1 MFHINVNEDS
11 DGDNGMENRGD
22 NDSDGD
28 NEMET
33 RGDNGFESALIS
45 ANDYSNPGI
54 TLTPRSFSNP
64 IPQQPSHSPFYNP
77 PQQHQNQQQ
86 QQPQPPQP
94 QPQPQP
100 QPPSPHSQS
109 QSQHPSSIPS
119 HSRMKT

>member
-1 MFHINVNEDS
+1 MFHINLAEDS
-11 DGDNGMENRGD
+11 DGDNGMNTRGD

-64 IPQQPSHSPFYNP
+64 IPQQPPSSHSPLYNP
-77 PQQHQNQQQ
+77 SQQQQNQQ

-94 QPQPQP
+94 QA
-100 QPPSPHSQS
+100 PHSQS
-109 QSQHPSSIPS
+109 QSQQPPHSPTSIPS

>member
-1 MFHINVNEDS
+1 MFHINLAEDS
-11 DGDNGMENRGD
+11 DGDNGMDTRGD

-45 ANDYSNPGI
+45 ANDYSNPGM
-54 TLTPRSFSNP
+54 TRTPRSFSNP
-64 IPQQPSHSPFYNP
+64 IPQQPPSSQPQAPLYNP
-77 PQQHQNQQQ
+77 SQQQNQQ

-94 QPQPQP
+94 QA
-100 QPPSPHSQS
+100 PHSQS
-109 QSQHPSSIPS
+109 QSQQPPHSPTSIPS